1 LIYRSYRNDR
11 NNCSPVANLFERRL
25 LAKQIKLIYDSLSRS
40 KQRITNHRRAS
51 MSRAQA
57 EREYKAAYE
66 AWLIASDKDAETFE
80 RADKVLKAAR
90 ATVVQAELAEPTP
103 KEAKR
108 MATILRNANRGLDS
122 GRRFG

>member
-1 LIYRSYRNDR
+1 MGRS
-11 NNCSPVANLFERRL
+11 
-25 LAKQIKLIYDSLSRS
+25 
-40 KQRITNHRRAS
+40 
-51 MSRAQA
+51 QA

-66 AWLIASDKDAETFE
+66 AWLIACDKDAETFE
-80 RADKVLKAAR
+80 RADKSLKAAR

-108 MATILRNANRGLDS
+108 VAAMLRNTNRGLDS